1 MRVPRRLAIHTL
13 IAVGVSFAVVGCGT
27 LKGLGGSSN
36 EDNDPRVETIV
47 PPGMKPPKAGEYVLE
62 KPDGSIVY
70 PPGHPLAKT
79 NSTQPQNPPAGQ
91 PPKPATQPVQA
102 VNAEGRVML
111 VDQGLGFVVLNFT
124 FSRLPPA
131 EQKFFVYRGNQQ
143 VGEVVTTSMTD
154 ETFLV
159 ADINKGD
166 IRAGDIVRPE

>member
-1 MRVPRRLAIHTL
+1 VRVPRRLAIHTL

-36 EDNDPRVETIV
+36 EENDPRVETIM
-47 PPGMKPPKAGEYVLE
+47 PPGMKPPKAGDYVLQ
-62 KPDGSIVY
+62 KPDGTIVY

-79 NSTQPQNPPAGQ
+79 NPGQ
-91 PPKPATQPVQA
+91 PASQPVQA

>member
-1 MRVPRRLAIHTL
+1 L

-36 EDNDPRVETIV
+36 EEKDPRVETIV
-47 PPGMKPPKAGEYVLE
+47 PPGMKPPKAGEYVVQ
-62 KPDGSIVY
+62 KPDGTIVY
-70 PPGHPLAKT
+70 PPGHPLAKP
-79 NSTQPQNPPAGQ
+79 TQPNGQTQNPPAGQ

-111 VDQGLGFVVLNFT
+111 VDEGLGFVVLNFA

-131 EQKFFVYRGNQQ
+131 EQKFLVYRGNQQ